1 MAENDIVN
9 NIPAE
14 NEPEENAAGIPAGAE
29 KIQYPDILTVEPSP
43 HMRTVQTTPVIMRRV
58 MIALTPA
65 ALWGVYVFGL
75 RAAAIIIISIIS
87 SVFFEWATQKIL
99 RRSVTVADFS
109 AALTGLLIGMNLS
122 ASVPLWLPVAG
133 AFFAIVVVK
142 QLFGGI
148 GKNIVNPALAA
159 RVFMFAWPSEMGIF
173 TKPFERI
180 NSLAVTYNPPDAVTG
195 ATPLASLKTGS
206 LPDTTFFDMF
216 VGNQSGCIGELSAL
230 LLTVGGLYLIFT
242 KVITWH
248 IPAAYIGTVAL
259 MCVLFPLNSE
269 ARVDFMLCEIVS
281 GGLLLGAMFMA
292 TDYATSPVTSAGR
305 LIYGVICGL
314 LTVFIRYFGGYPE
327 GVSFSILIA
336 NLLVWYIDKLTILQK
351 FGGKRS
357 RAEEK
362 EASK

>member
-14 NEPEENAAGIPAGAE
+14 NDAGNTADVPAEAE
-29 KIQYPDILTVEPSP
+29 KIQYHDMLTVEPSP

-58 MIALTPA
+58 MIALTPV

-122 ASVPLWLPVAG
+122 VSVPLWLPVAG

-159 RVFMFAWPSEMGIF
+159 RVFMFAWPSEMGVF

-216 VGNQSGCIGELSAL
+216 VGNQSGCIG
-230 LLTVGGLYLIFT
+230 
-242 KVITWH
+242 
-248 IPAAYIGTVAL
+248 
-259 MCVLFPLNSE
+259 
-269 ARVDFMLCEIVS
+269 
-281 GGLLLGAMFMA
+281 
-292 TDYATSPVTSAGR
+292 
-305 LIYGVICGL
+305 
-314 LTVFIRYFGGYPE
+314 
-327 GVSFSILIA
+327 
-336 NLLVWYIDKLTILQK
+336 
-351 FGGKRS
+351 
-357 RAEEK
+357 
-362 EASK
+362 

>member
-133 AFFAIVVVK
+133 AFF
-142 QLFGGI
+142 GC
-148 GKNIVNPALAA
+148 
-159 RVFMFAWPSEMGIF
+159 AW
-173 TKPFERI
+173 
-180 NSLAVTYNPPDAVTG
+180 
-195 ATPLASLKTGS
+195 
-206 LPDTTFFDMF
+206 
-216 VGNQSGCIGELSAL
+216 
-230 LLTVGGLYLIFT
+230 VGGSDFFCIFAET
-242 KVITWH
+242 KQKAEIW
-248 IPAAYIGTVAL
+248 
-259 MCVLFPLNSE
+259 NS
-269 ARVDFMLCEIVS
+269 
-281 GGLLLGAMFMA
+281 
-292 TDYATSPVTSAGR
+292 
-305 LIYGVICGL
+305 
-314 LTVFIRYFGGYPE
+314 
-327 GVSFSILIA
+327 
-336 NLLVWYIDKLTILQK
+336 
-351 FGGKRS
+351 
-357 RAEEK
+357 K
-362 EASK
+362 EPSTK

>member
-1 MAENDIVN
+1 M
-9 NIPAE
+9 
-14 NEPEENAAGIPAGAE
+14 
-29 KIQYPDILTVEPSP
+29 
-43 HMRTVQTTPVIMRRV
+43 
-58 MIALTPA
+58 
-65 ALWGVYVFGL
+65 GV
-75 RAAAIIIISIIS
+75 
-87 SVFFEWATQKIL
+87 
-99 RRSVTVADFS
+99 
-109 AALTGLLIGMNLS
+109 
-122 ASVPLWLPVAG
+122 
-133 AFFAIVVVK
+133 
-142 QLFGGI
+142 
-148 GKNIVNPALAA
+148 
-159 RVFMFAWPSEMGIF
+159 F

-230 LLTVGGLYLIFT
+230 LLIVGGLYLIFT

-248 IPAAYIGTVAL
+248 IPAAYIGTVSL
-259 MCVLFPLNSE
+259 LCVLFPLNSE

-305 LIYGVICGL
+305 LLYGVICGL

-336 NLLVWYIDKLTILQK
+336 NLLVWYIDKLTIPQK

>member
-1 MAENDIVN
+1 
-9 NIPAE
+9 
-14 NEPEENAAGIPAGAE
+14 
-29 KIQYPDILTVEPSP
+29 
-43 HMRTVQTTPVIMRRV
+43 
-58 MIALTPA
+58 
-65 ALWGVYVFGL
+65 
-75 RAAAIIIISIIS
+75 
-87 SVFFEWATQKIL
+87 
-99 RRSVTVADFS
+99 
-109 AALTGLLIGMNLS
+109 MNLS

-336 NLLVWYIDKLTILQK
+336 NLLVWYIDKLTIPQK

>member
-133 AFFAIVVVK
+133 AFF
-142 QLFGGI
+142 GC
-148 GKNIVNPALAA
+148 
-159 RVFMFAWPSEMGIF
+159 AW
-173 TKPFERI
+173 
-180 NSLAVTYNPPDAVTG
+180 
-195 ATPLASLKTGS
+195 
-206 LPDTTFFDMF
+206 
-216 VGNQSGCIGELSAL
+216 
-230 LLTVGGLYLIFT
+230 VGGSDFFCIFVSPIRSYLWI
-242 KVITWH
+242 IN
-248 IPAAYIGTVAL
+248 PNRSL
-259 MCVLFPLNSE
+259 
-269 ARVDFMLCEIVS
+269 
-281 GGLLLGAMFMA
+281 
-292 TDYATSPVTSAGR
+292 
-305 LIYGVICGL
+305 
-314 LTVFIRYFGGYPE
+314 
-327 GVSFSILIA
+327 
-336 NLLVWYIDKLTILQK
+336 
-351 FGGKRS
+351 RS
-357 RAEEK
+357 RH
-362 EASK
+362 